1 MVAVAWPMEARDMPA
16 VRVSRP
22 RRAAPADAVRPTR
35 AEVNLEAVRKNL
47 HAVRKAAAG
56 QRVLGVLKADGYGHG
71 APAIARTLERAGID
85 GFAVAL
91 LEEGVELRDAGIKAP
106 ILVMGGLYG
115 DAFEAVLGHDL
126 IPVVYDR
133 GHIEALAR
141 AARHAGVRARVH
153 LKLDTGMARL
163 GVRDGE
169 LPGVLDALRA
179 APELEVEALMTHLAC
194 ADAPSRESMDEQL
207 ARFERATTRVREA
220 GVQFATRHAANSA
233 ALLRGAPTLGVVRP
247 GLALFGLSP
256 VDGGPALSPVMRVRS
271 EIACLRGLAAG
282 ESAGYGSTFTAR
294 RPTVLATVPVGY
306 ADGLSRSL
314 SNRGEMLV
322 RGRRAPIAGT
332 VSMDMVMLDVTDI
345 AGARV
350 RDEVVVLGAQ
360 QGPLG
365 RDEIRAT
372 ELAELAGTIP
382 WEILTSISRRVPRFY
397 REP

>member
-1 MVAVAWPMEARDMPA
+1 MVAVAWPMEAPPMPP
-16 VRVSRP
+16 VRVNRP

-35 AEVNLEAVRKNL
+35 AEVNLAAIRKNL
-47 HAVRKAAAG
+47 HAVRKLAG
-56 QRVLGVLKADGYGHG
+56 NQRVLGVLKADGYGHG
-71 APAIARTLERAGID
+71 APAVARTLERAGID

-91 LEEGVELRDAGIKAP
+91 LEEAIELRDAGIKAP

-115 DAFEAVLGHDL
+115 NACDEVLSHDL
-126 IPVVYDR
+126 TPVVYDR
-133 GHIEALAR
+133 GQIEALAR
-141 AARHAGVRARVH
+141 AARAAGVRARVH
-153 LKLDTGMARL
+153 LKIDTGMARL
-163 GVRDGE
+163 GVREEE
-169 LPGVLDALRA
+169 LPGVLSTLHDL
-179 APELEVEALMTHLAC
+179 PELEVEGLMTHLAC
-194 ADAPSRESMDEQL
+194 ADAPTRESMDEQL
-207 ARFERATTRVREA
+207 ARFDVATARVREA
-220 GVQFATRHAANSA
+220 GVAFTTRHAANSA
-233 ALLRGAPTLGVVRP
+233 ALLRGAPALGAVRP

-256 VDGGPALSPVMRVRS
+256 LDGGPSLAPVMRVRS
-271 EIACLRGLAAG
+271 EIACLRRLAAG
-282 ESAGYGSTFTAR
+282 ESAGYGWTFTAR

-314 SNRGEMLV
+314 SNRGSMLV
-322 RGRRAPIAGT
+322 RGKRAPIAGT
-332 VSMDMVMLDVTDI
+332 VSMDMVMLDVTDVE
-345 AGARV
+345 GATV